1 MGERLLRWD
10 PWSLLLAG
18 GKAYDGGNKGRDK
31 TAHLIAWSKKEGD
44 SQSPVRERPNDGKT
58 SH

>member
-1 MGERLLRWD
+1 MLRWD